1 MSNRDVEGTFQHITI
16 KYMRNFTLHKFL
28 ATLLM
33 AVCSA
38 TLSVAQNV
46 AKIGT
51 TEYATLQEA
60 VNSVA
65 QGNSGYIFILADAS
79 FDNLSIEGKRI
90 TINLQTHTVKGNNI
104 AVNGV
109 EGVKD
114 THLTILDSKADSLS
128 VDEKNNYK
136 VSYTI
141 SGTLELTGSIR
152 AYNGAGINVTS
163 GTVVSTQGVAL
174 FAVGDET
181 GQKDIT
187 SYVKITGG
195 YVKAQEFGVSPQ
207 GRGASVTVNGFAV
220 IESLD
225 NAAVAGHGSN
235 TSEKKLG
242 GTSITIMGKC
252 WLIGRIQSPGYAACG
267 IYHPQQGTLTIKYSR
282 GIPNI
287 VAINGAGIVMRGG
300 TLNYRAGNI
309 IATGDANFTGK
320 VGDADAQI
328 GNCGIVYDRDCDY
341 YDAANV
347 KINISDNS
355 GEKKVVGAKAAIE
368 VINEKAQDITGV
380 IDIQGG
386 QFSSDVLAYV
396 NTDGGRE
403 VFEHEGTYYVGRF
416 KAQVEGGLKYETA
429 LTAINKAPA
438 GSTVVLLKDCSESGR
453 APEVTK
459 NVTLDLNGK
468 NLIFS
473 SMTVAKGGNL
483 TIKDSGT
490 GGTYNGTGANYSV
503 YVKRGGIFNLESGTL
518 TNSSTNPKTQHVVV
532 RVEGGTA
539 ATPAASTAN
548 IKGGKIETKG
558 TPVYV
563 AYPGATV
570 NVSGGELVGNGLA
583 CIAGQGNKGL
593 GGTTINISGGTLTAK
608 PYDDASAAC
617 GIYHPNEG
625 TLNITGG
632 NINVADGVG
641 VLMRG
646 GEMTM
651 TGGEIN
657 ATSDDATRTGSVG
670 DTNQKIGVCGV
681 IFDRDANYPAVA
693 TTSIKIDGEAKV
705 SGAKAAVELINDNN
719 VADAKSAF
727 KLKGG
732 TYSSDVTALLDE
744 NSVAVK
750 QGDNYVVTT
759 YYAQVGETKY
769 ATLQEAANAAT
780 AGQTVKVLN
789 DVDMTKD
796 GNLTVNVGKDIV
808 LDMNGH
814 SIKGANADYKNI
826 MVWGKLTLKDSKEN
840 STGKIY
846 AETPYQGGVYDK
858 TLVYVGSK
866 GEFVMESG
874 HIYSVIPEK
883 TADNGQFGI
892 GAYDNSTVT
901 INGGTVESG
910 WYALA
915 GNGSGVQTTTITI
928 NGGTLVS
935 TSDYAIYHPQ
945 FGTLTINDGAVVYGA
960 AGAIAMK
967 RGDLVVNGGTMTS
980 KGVGDTGNWGDGTG
994 NLGKAALNFC
1004 APYGDVTAIIKGG
1017 TITAEGDAVLIDAK
1031 PTAGKTVAL
1040 AIEGGTYSSDVSKYC
1055 SPGFTATPNADGTYG
1070 ITKVGDGVLVVYDK
1084 SYTQVAAGGTMDIDM
1099 DQVNKILVAE
1109 AGVKGVSTTLTKNY
1123 TNTGWNAFFV
1133 PFDFTLTAEMLK
1145 DFEFATLYAAT
1156 LENGNGSPIIAYLT
1170 AKAGDKIEAFLPCL
1184 IKAKATGKQQLVVG
1198 EVDYKS
1204 NVTSKDCSSIT
1215 ELFTFHPVME
1225 NTYIAAKHG
1234 YYLNSEQNS
1243 FVYNIHP
1250 EAYLPPLTYYMTIQD
1265 RGSMSYIEPAN
1276 GGASKAKI
1284 CVIGENEPTGITDI
1298 ADEAANASGK
1308 VYNLQ
1313 GVVVGNTT
1321 EGLPKGVYIK
1331 NGRKI
1336 IVK

>member
-1 MSNRDVEGTFQHITI
+1 
-16 KYMRNFTLHKFL
+16 MRNFTLHKFL

-46 AKIGT
+46 AKIGS

-65 QGNSGYIFILADAS
+65 PGKQGYIFILADAS
-79 FDNLSIEGKRI
+79 FDKLSIDGKQI
-90 TINLQTHTVKGNNI
+90 TINLQTHTVKGNDI
-104 AVNGV
+104 AVKGV
-109 EGVKD
+109 DGITD
-114 THLTILDSKADSLS
+114 THLTIRDSKAKGLS
-128 VDEKNNYK
+128 VDAKNNYK
-136 VSYTI
+136 VSYTK
-141 SGTLELTGSIR
+141 SGTLELTGNIR
-152 AYNGAGINVTS
+152 AYNGAGIKVES
-163 GTVVSTQGVAL
+163 GTVVSTQGSAL
-174 FAVGDET
+174 FAMGDIT

-187 SYVKITGG
+187 SYINITGG
-195 YVKAQEFGVSPQ
+195 YVKAQEVGASPQ
-207 GRGASVTVNGFAV
+207 GRGASVTVDGAAV

-225 NAAVAGHGSN
+225 NAAVAGNGTNSPE
-235 TSEKKLG
+235 EKRG
-242 GTSITIMGKC
+242 GTSITISGKC

-267 IYHPQQGTLTIKYSR
+267 IYHPQQGRLTIKHSA

-300 TLNYRAGNI
+300 TLDYRAGNI
-309 IATGDANFTGK
+309 IATGDASFVGK
-320 VGDADAQI
+320 VGDSRVVV
-328 GNCGIVYDRDCDY
+328 GTSGIVYDRDCDY

-347 KINISDNS
+347 KITIPSS
-355 GEKKVVGAKAAIE
+355 GEKKVVGAKSAIQ
-368 VINEKAQDITGV
+368 VINDKAQDISGV

-386 QFSSDVLAYV
+386 TFSSDVSAYV
-396 NTDGGRE
+396 NATDRE
-403 VFEHEGTYYVGRF
+403 VFEHEGTYYVGIF
-416 KAQVEGGLKYETA
+416 KAQVVGGLKYEMA
-429 LTAINKAPA
+429 STAISKAPA
-438 GSTVVLLKDCSESGR
+438 GSTVILLNDCEEGNLGPSVS
-453 APEVTK
+453 K

-468 NLIFS
+468 NLVFQCI
-473 SMTVAKGGNL
+473 TVDIHGNL
-483 TIKDSGT
+483 TIKDSGN
-490 GGTYNGTGANYSV
+490 GGTYNGTYVDYSV
-503 YVKRGGIFNLESGTL
+503 RVKRGGIFNLESGTL
-518 TNSSTNPKTQHVVV
+518 TNSSTTEGTSNVVV
-532 RVEGGTA
+532 WVEGGTA
-539 ATPAASTAN
+539 KKPAASTAN

-558 TPVYV
+558 TPVFV
-563 AYPGATV
+563 RDPGATV
-570 NVSGGELVGNGLA
+570 NVSGGELVGSGLA
-583 CIAGQGNKGL
+583 CIAGNGSKGQ
-593 GGTTINISGGTLTAK
+593 GGTTINVSGGTLTANAA
-608 PYDDASAAC
+608 DEASAAC

-750 QGDNYVVTT
+750 QGENYVVTT

-780 AGQTVKVLN
+780 AGQTVMVLD

-796 GNLTVNVGKDIV
+796 GNLTVNEGKDIV

-846 AETPYQGGVYDK
+846 AETPYQYGVYDK
-858 TLVYVGSK
+858 PLVYVGSK

-874 HIYSVIPEK
+874 HIYSVIPKK

-910 WYALA
+910 WYAIA
-915 GNGSGVQTTTITI
+915 GNGSGVQTTAITI

-967 RGDLVVNGGTMTS
+967 RGNLVVNGGTLTS
-980 KGVGDTGNWGDGTG
+980 KGIGDTGNWGDGTG

-1004 APYGDVTAIIKGG
+1004 APYGDVAATIKGG

-1031 PTAGKTVAL
+1031 PTAGKTVTL
-1040 AIEGGTYSSDVSKYC
+1040 AIEGGIYSSDVSKYC

-1070 ITKVGDGVLVVYDK
+1070 ITHVGDGVLLVYDNSNK
-1084 SYTQVAAGGTMDIDM
+1084 QIVAAGESMVIYM
-1099 DQVNKILVAE
+1099 DQVNKIWVAE
-1109 AGVKGVSTTLTKNY
+1109 AGVNGVSTTLTKNY
-1123 TNTGWNAFFV
+1123 TNAGWYSFFV

-1145 DFEFATLYAAT
+1145 DFEFATLYAIA
-1156 LENGNGSPIIAYLT
+1156 LENGNGSSVISYKK
-1170 AKAGDKIEAFLPCL
+1170 AKAGDKIAAFFPCL
-1184 IKAKATGKQQLVVG
+1184 IKAKVTGEQKLNVG

-1204 NVTSKDCSSIT
+1204 MKGVTPKDCSSIT
-1215 ELFTFHPVME
+1215 ELYTFYPVME
-1225 NTYIAAKHG
+1225 KTYIADKHG

-1243 FVYNIHP
+1243 FVYNAHP
-1250 EAYLPPLTYYMTIQD
+1250 KAHIRPLRYYMTIQD
-1265 RGSMSYIEPAN
+1265 RGDMSYIEPAN

-1284 CVIGENEPTGITDI
+1284 CVIGEDEPTGITDLV
-1298 ADEAANASGK
+1298 DEAANASGK

>member
-1 MSNRDVEGTFQHITI
+1 
-16 KYMRNFTLHKFL
+16 
-28 ATLLM
+28 M

-46 AKIGT
+46 AQIGT
-51 TEYATLQEA
+51 TKYATLQEA

-65 QGNSGYIFILADAS
+65 QGNSGYIKILADAS
-79 FDNLSIEGKRI
+79 FDHLSIEGKRI

-109 EGVKD
+109 DGVKD
-114 THLTILDSKADSLS
+114 THLTILDSTKDKYLS
-128 VDEKNNYK
+128 VDATNNYK
-136 VSYTI
+136 VSYTN

-163 GTVVSTQGVAL
+163 GTVVSTQSVAL
-174 FAVGDET
+174 FAFGDVT

-195 YVKAQEFGVSPQ
+195 YVKAQEFGASPQ
-207 GRGASVTVNGFAV
+207 GRGASVTVDGAAV

-225 NAAVAGHGSN
+225 NAAVAGNGTN
-235 TSEKKLG
+235 EPGKKMG
-242 GTSITIMGKC
+242 GTSITISGKC

-287 VAINGAGIVMRGG
+287 VAVNGAGIVMRGG
-300 TLNYRAGNI
+300 TLDYRAGNI
-309 IATGDANFTGK
+309 TATGDASFVGK
-320 VGDADAQI
+320 VGDSPI
-328 GNCGIVYDRDCDY
+328 EVGTSGIVYDRDCDY

-355 GEKKVVGAKAAIE
+355 GEKKVVGAKAAIQ
-368 VINEKAQDITGV
+368 VINDKAQDISGV

-386 QFSSDVLAYV
+386 TFSSDVSAYV
-396 NTDGGRE
+396 NPTERE
-403 VFEHEGTYYVGRF
+403 VFGHEGTYYVGKF

-468 NLIFS
+468 NLTFS
-473 SMTVAKGGNL
+473 YITVSKGGNL
-483 TIKDSGT
+483 TIKDGGN
-490 GGTYNGTGANYSV
+490 GGTYTGTGANYSV
-503 YVKRGGIFNLESGTL
+503 YVKRGGIFNLESGKL
-518 TNSSTNPKTQHVVV
+518 TNSSTASGTSNVVV

-539 ATPAASTAN
+539 TTPAASTAN
-548 IKGGKIETKG
+548 INGGKIESKG
-558 TPVYV
+558 TPVFV
-563 AYPGATV
+563 RDPGATV
-570 NVSGGELVGNGLA
+570 NVSGGDLVGSGLA
-583 CIAGQGNKGL
+583 CIAGNGTKGM

-608 PYDDASAAC
+608 PYPYDATSAAC

-632 NINVADGVG
+632 TINVADGVG

-657 ATSDDATRTGSVG
+657 ATGDATRTGSVG
-670 DTNQKIGVCGV
+670 DTNQKIGVSGV
-681 IFDRDANYPAVA
+681 VFDRDANYPAVA

-705 SGAKAAVELINDNN
+705 NGAKEAVELINDNN

-732 TYSSDVTALLDE
+732 TYSGDVTALLDE
-744 NSVAVK
+744 NSEAVK
-750 QGDNYVVTT
+750 QGENYVVTT

-769 ATLQEAANAAT
+769 ATLQEAADAAT

-789 DVDMTKD
+789 DVDMTTD
-796 GNLTVNVGKDIV
+796 GNLTVNEGKDIV

-814 SIKGANADYKNI
+814 SIKGANADHKNI
-826 MVWGKLTLKDSKEN
+826 LVKGKLTLKDSKEN

-846 AETPYQGGVYDK
+846 SEDPYKTGVDK
-858 TLVYVGSK
+858 ALIYVD

-874 HIYSVIPEK
+874 HINTVLPNSV
-883 TADNGQFGI
+883 DNGQFAI
-892 GAYDNSTVT
+892 GAFENCKVT
-901 INGGTVESG
+901 INGGTIEGGYSAITG
-910 WYALA
+910 F
-915 GNGSGVQTTTITI
+915 GDPKDNTTITI
-928 NGGTLVS
+928 NGGTLIS
-935 TSDYAIYHPQ
+935 PMDYAIYHPQ
-945 FGTLTINDGAVVYGA
+945 PGKLTVNEGATIYGGGGAICMKSGELEINGGTLT
-960 AGAIAMK
+960 
-967 RGDLVVNGGTMTS
+967 S
-980 KGVGDTGNWGDGTG
+980 KGKGNTGNWGDGTG
-994 NLGKAALNFC
+994 GLGNAALNFC
-1004 APYGDVTAIIKGG
+1004 KPYGDVKAIIKGG
-1017 TITAEGDAVLIDAK
+1017 TITAEGDAVLIDAQ
-1031 PTAGKTVAL
+1031 PTEGKTVTL

-1070 ITKVGDGVLVVYDK
+1070 ITHVGDGVLVVYDK
-1084 SYTQVAAGGTMDIDM
+1084 SYYQVAAGGTVDIDM
-1099 DQVNKILVAE
+1099 GQVNKILVAKD
-1109 AGVKGVSTTLTKNY
+1109 GVKGVNTTLTKNY

-1133 PFDFTLTAEMLK
+1133 PFDFTLTDEMLNH
-1145 DFEFATLYAAT
+1145 FEFATLYAT
-1156 LENGNGSPIIAYLT
+1156 VLENGSPVISYKM

-1184 IKAKATGKQQLVVG
+1184 IKAKAMGEQKLNLGK
-1198 EVDYKS
+1198 VDYKS

-1215 ELFTFHPVME
+1215 ELYTFHPVME

-1243 FVYNIHP
+1243 FVYNAHP
-1250 EAYLPPLTYYMTIQD
+1250 EAYIQPLRYYMTIQD
-1265 RGSMSYIEPAN
+1265 RATMSYIEPAN

-1284 CVIGENEPTGITDI
+1284 CVIGEDEPTGITDLV
-1298 ADEAANASGK
+1298 DEAANASGK

>member
-1 MSNRDVEGTFQHITI
+1 
-16 KYMRNFTLHKFL
+16 MRNFSLHRFL
-28 ATLLM
+28 AMLLM
-33 AVCSA
+33 AVSSA

-46 AKIGT
+46 AKNVAKIGS

-65 QGNSGYIFILADAS
+65 PGGKGYIFILADAS
-79 FDNLSIEGKRI
+79 FDNLSIEGKQI
-90 TINLQTHTVKGNNI
+90 VINLQTHTVKGNDI
-104 AVNGV
+104 AVKGV
-109 EGVKD
+109 DGITD
-114 THLTILDSKADSLS
+114 THLTIRDSKAKGLS
-128 VDEKNNYK
+128 VDAKNNYK
-136 VSYTI
+136 VSYTK

-152 AYNGAGINVTS
+152 AYNGAAIKVES
-163 GTVVSTQGVAL
+163 GTVVSTQSVAL

-181 GQKDIT
+181 GQKDIA
-187 SYVKITGG
+187 SHVNITGG
-195 YVKAQEFGVSPQ
+195 YVKAQEFGASPQ

-225 NAAVAGHGSN
+225 NAAVAGNGTN
-235 TSEKKLG
+235 EPGKKLG

-267 IYHPQQGTLTIKYSR
+267 IYHPQQGTLTIKYNA

-300 TLNYRAGNI
+300 TLDYRAGNI
-309 IATGDANFTGK
+309 IATGDANFVGK
-320 VGDADAQI
+320 VGDSRVVV
-328 GNCGIVYDRDCDY
+328 GTSGIVYDRDCDY

-347 KINISDNS
+347 KITIPSS
-355 GEKKVVGAKAAIE
+355 GEKKVVGAKAAIQ
-368 VINEKAQDITGV
+368 VINDKAQDISGV
-380 IDIQGG
+380 FDIQGG
-386 QFSSDVLAYV
+386 SFSSDVSAYV
-396 NTDGGRE
+396 NTKERE
-403 VFEHEGTYYVGRF
+403 VFEHEGTYYVGKF
-416 KAQVEGGLKYETA
+416 KAQVVGGLKYEMA
-429 LTAINKAPA
+429 STAISEAPA
-438 GSTVVLLKDCSESGR
+438 GSTVILLNDCEERNLGPSVS
-453 APEVTK
+453 K
-459 NVTLDLNGK
+459 NVTIDLNGK
-468 NLIFS
+468 NLVFQSI
-473 SMTVAKGGNL
+473 TVDIHGNL
-483 TIKDSGT
+483 TIKDSGN
-490 GGTYNGTGANYSV
+490 GGTYNGTYVAYSV
-503 YVKRGGIFNLESGTL
+503 RVKRGSVFNLESGTL
-518 TNSSTNPKTQHVVV
+518 TNTSTDDGTSNVVV
-532 RVEGGTA
+532 WVEGGTA
-539 ATPAASTAN
+539 KKPAASTAN

-558 TPVYV
+558 TPVFV
-563 AYPGATV
+563 RDPGATV
-570 NVSGGELVGNGLA
+570 NVSGGELTGSGLA
-583 CIAGQGNKGL
+583 CIAGNGTKGQ
-593 GGTTINISGGTLTAK
+593 GGTTINISGGTLTAN
-608 PYDDASAAC
+608 PYDATSAAC

-625 TLNITGG
+625 TLTITGG
-632 NINVADGVG
+632 TINANNGVG

-657 ATSDDATRTGSVG
+657 ATGDATRTGSVG
-670 DTNQKIGVCGV
+670 DANQKIGVSGV

-732 TYSSDVTALLDE
+732 TYSSDVSALLDE

-759 YYAQVGETKY
+759 YYAQVGETKC
-769 ATLQEAANAAT
+769 ATLQEAANVAT

-789 DVDMTKD
+789 DVDMTTD
-796 GNLTVNVGKDIV
+796 GNLTVNEGKDIV

-814 SIKGANADYKNI
+814 SIKGANAYNKNI
-826 MVWGKLTLKDSKEN
+826 LVHGKLTLKDSKEN

-846 AETPYQGGVYDK
+846 AETPYQYGVYDK
-858 TLVYVGSK
+858 SLVNVDGT

-892 GAYDNSTVT
+892 GAWGSSKIT

-910 WYALA
+910 WYAIA
-915 GNGSGVQTTTITI
+915 GNGNETESTTITI
-928 NGGTLVS
+928 NGGTLAS
-935 TSDYAIYHPQ
+935 TADYAIYHPQ

-960 AGAIAMK
+960 VGAIAMK
-967 RGDLVVNGGTMTS
+967 RGNLVVNGGTLTS
-980 KGVGDTGNWGDGTG
+980 KGIGDTGNWGDGTG
-994 NLGKAALNFC
+994 NLGNAALNFC
-1004 APYGDVTAIIKGG
+1004 APYGDVTATIKGG
-1017 TITAEGDAVLIDAK
+1017 TITAEGDAVLIDAQ
-1031 PTAGKTVAL
+1031 PTEGKEVSL
-1040 AIEGGTYSSDVSKYC
+1040 AISGGTFSSDVSKYC
-1055 SPGFTATPNADGTYG
+1055 AAGFTATPNADGTYG
-1070 ITKVGDGVLVVYDK
+1070 ITKVGDLSVMVAYDK
-1084 SYTQVAAGGTMDIDM
+1084 SYDNVEAGGTVDINMDT
-1099 DQVNKILVAE
+1099 VNKIMVAKTE
-1109 AGVKGVSTTLTKNY
+1109 VANVTTTLTKNY
-1123 TNTGWNAFFV
+1123 TNTGWNSFFV

-1284 CVIGENEPTGITDI
+1284 CVIGENEPTGITDLV
-1298 ADEAANASGK
+1298 DEAANASGK

>member
-1 MSNRDVEGTFQHITI
+1 
-16 KYMRNFTLHKFL
+16 MRNFTLHKFL

-51 TEYATLQEA
+51 TEYATLKEA
-60 VNSVA
+60 VDAVQTGA
-65 QGNSGYIFILADAS
+65 KGYIYILNDAS
-79 FDNLSIEGKRI
+79 FDDLRIEGKQI
-90 TINLQTHTVKGNNI
+90 IINLQNHTVTGNKI
-104 AVNGV
+104 DVYGT
-109 EGVKD
+109 EGTD
-114 THLTILDSKADSLS
+114 TYLKILDSKAKGLS
-128 VDEKNNYK
+128 VSTKNNYK
-136 VSYTI
+136 VSYTN

-163 GTVVSTQGVAL
+163 GTVVSTQSVAL
-174 FAVGDET
+174 FAFGDVT
-181 GQKDIT
+181 GQKDIA

-195 YVKAQEFGVSPQ
+195 YVKAQEFGASPQ
-207 GRGASVTVNGFAV
+207 GRGASVTVDGAAV

-225 NAAVAGHGSN
+225 NAAVAGNGTN
-235 TSEKKLG
+235 EPEKKMG
-242 GTSITIMGKC
+242 GTSITISGKC

-287 VAINGAGIVMRGG
+287 VAVNGAGIVMRGG
-300 TLNYRAGNI
+300 TLDYRAGNI
-309 IATGDANFTGK
+309 IATGDANFVGK
-320 VGDADAQI
+320 VGDTPI
-328 GNCGIVYDRDCDY
+328 EVGTSGIVYDRDCDY

-355 GEKKVVGAKAAIE
+355 GEKKVVGAKAAIQ
-368 VINEKAQDITGV
+368 VINDKAQDISGV

-386 QFSSDVLAYV
+386 TFSSDVLAYV

-403 VFEHEGTYYVGRF
+403 VFEHEGTYYVGKF

-438 GSTVVLLKDCSESGR
+438 GSTVVLLKDCSETGR
-453 APEVTK
+453 APEITK
-459 NVTLDLNGK
+459 NVTLNLNGK
-468 NLIFS
+468 NLTFS
-473 SMTVAKGGNL
+473 YITVSKDGNL
-483 TIKDSGT
+483 TIKDCGT
-490 GGTYNGTGANYSV
+490 GGTYNGTGANHSV

-518 TNSSTNPKTQHVVV
+518 TNSSTNPKTQNVVV

-539 ATPAASTAN
+539 ATPVASTAN

-558 TPVYV
+558 TPVFV
-563 AYPGATV
+563 KDPGATV
-570 NVSGGELVGNGLA
+570 NVSGGELTGSGLA
-583 CIAGQGNKGL
+583 CIAGNGSEGM
-593 GGTTINISGGTLTAK
+593 GGTTINVSGGTLTAK
-608 PYDDASAAC
+608 PYDDTSAAC

-632 NINVADGVG
+632 TINVADGVG

-657 ATSDDATRTGSVG
+657 ATGDDATRTGSVG
-670 DTNQKIGVCGV
+670 DTNQKIGVSGV

-693 TTSIKIDGEAKV
+693 TTKIKIDGDAKV
-705 SGAKAAVELINDNN
+705 NGAKEAVELINTNG

-727 KLKGG
+727 SLKGG
-732 TYSSDVTALLDE
+732 TYNKDVTALLDE
-744 NSVAVK
+744 NSVAEEKNGV
-750 QGDNYVVTT
+750 YVVTT

-769 ATLQEAANAAT
+769 ATLQEAADAAA
-780 AGQTVKVLN
+780 AGQTVTVLN
-789 DVDMTKD
+789 DVDMTTD

-826 MVWGKLTLKDSKEN
+826 LVWGKLTLKDSKEN

-846 AETPYQGGVYDK
+846 AETPYQYGVYDK
-858 TLVYVGSK
+858 PLVYVGSN

-910 WYALA
+910 WYAIA
-915 GNGSGVQTTTITI
+915 GNGSGVQTTAITI

-967 RGDLVVNGGTMTS
+967 RGNLVVNGGTMTS
-980 KGVGDTGNWGDGTG
+980 KGIGDTGNWGDGTG

-1031 PTAGKTVAL
+1031 PTEGKEVSL
-1040 AIEGGTYSSDVSKYC
+1040 AISGGTFSSDVSKYC
-1055 SPGFTATPNADGTYG
+1055 AAGFTATPNADGTYG
-1070 ITKVGDGVLVVYDK
+1070 ITHVGDGVLLVYDNSNK
-1084 SYTQVAAGGTMDIDM
+1084 QIVAAGESMVIDM
-1099 DQVNKILVAE
+1099 DQVNKIWVAE
-1109 AGVKGVSTTLTKNY
+1109 AGVNGVSTTLTKNY
-1123 TNTGWNAFFV
+1123 TNAGWYSFFV
-1133 PFDFTLTAEMLK
+1133 PFDFTLTAEMLNQ
-1145 DFEFATLYAAT
+1145 FEFATLYATA
-1156 LENGNGSPIIAYLT
+1156 LENGNGSPVISYKK
-1170 AKAGDKIEAFLPCL
+1170 AKAGDKIAAFFPCL
-1184 IKAKATGKQQLVVG
+1184 IKAKVTGKQKLNVG

-1204 NVTSKDCSSIT
+1204 IKGVTPKDCSSIT
-1215 ELFTFHPVME
+1215 ELYTFHPVME

-1243 FVYNIHP
+1243 FVYNAHP
-1250 EAYLPPLTYYMTIQD
+1250 EAHIRPLRYYMTIQD
-1265 RGSMSYIEPAN
+1265 RGDMSYIEPAN

-1284 CVIGENEPTGITDI
+1284 CVIGEDEPTGITDLV
-1298 ADEAANASGK
+1298 DEAANASGK

>member
-1 MSNRDVEGTFQHITI
+1 
-16 KYMRNFTLHKFL
+16 
-28 ATLLM
+28 M

-38 TLSVAQNV
+38 TLSVAKNV
-46 AKIGT
+46 AKINS
-51 TEYATLQEA
+51 TEFATLQEA

-65 QGNSGYIFILADAS
+65 QGKNGYIFILADAS
-79 FDNLSIEGKRI
+79 FDNLSIDGKQI
-90 TINLQTHTVKGNNI
+90 TINLQTHTVKGNSI
-104 AVNGV
+104 DVNGV
-109 EGVKD
+109 EGVD
-114 THLTILDSKADSLS
+114 TYLKILDSKAKGLS
-128 VDEKNNYK
+128 VDATNNYK

-152 AYNGAGINVTS
+152 AYNGAGIKVES
-163 GTVVSTQGVAL
+163 GTVVSTQSVAL

-181 GQKDIT
+181 GQKDIA

-195 YVKAQEFGVSPQ
+195 YVKAQEFGASPQ
-207 GRGASVTVNGFAV
+207 GRGASVTVDVADRKGATV
-220 IESLD
+220 VESLD
-225 NAAVAGHGSN
+225 NAAVAGNGTNSP
-235 TSEKKLG
+235 EKKLG
-242 GTSITIMGKC
+242 GTSITISGKC

-267 IYHPQQGTLTIKYSR
+267 IYHPQQGTLTIKYHL

-300 TLNYRAGNI
+300 TLDYRAGNI
-309 IATGDANFTGK
+309 IATGDASFVGK
-320 VGDADAQI
+320 VGDSRVVV
-328 GNCGIVYDRDCDY
+328 GNSGIVYDRDCDY

-347 KINISDNS
+347 KINISNT
-355 GEKKVVGAKAAIE
+355 GEKKVVGAKTAIQ
-368 VINEKAQDITGV
+368 VINDKAQDISGV
-380 IDIQGG
+380 FDIKGG
-386 QFSSDVLAYV
+386 TFSSDVSAYV
-396 NTDGGRE
+396 NTTERE
-403 VFEHEGTYYVGRF
+403 VFEHEGTYYVGNF
-416 KAQVEGGLKYETA
+416 KAQVVGGLKYETA
-429 LTAINKAPA
+429 LTAINEAPA
-438 GSTVVLLKDCSESGR
+438 GSTVVLLKDCSETGR
-453 APEVTK
+453 SPEITK

-468 NLIFS
+468 NLTFS
-473 SMTVAKGGNL
+473 YITVSKGGNL
-483 TIKDSGT
+483 TIKDSGN
-490 GGTYNGTGANYSV
+490 GGTYSGTGANYSV
-503 YVKRGGIFNLESGTL
+503 HVKRGGIFNLESGTL
-518 TNSSTNPKTQHVVV
+518 TNSSTANGTSNVVV

-539 ATPAASTAN
+539 ATPVASTAN

-558 TPVYV
+558 TPVFV
-563 AYPGATV
+563 RDPGATV
-570 NVSGGELVGNGLA
+570 NVSGGELTGSGLA
-583 CIAGQGNKGL
+583 CIAGNGSEGM
-593 GGTTINISGGTLTAK
+593 GGTTINVSGGTLTAK
-608 PYDDASAAC
+608 PYDDTSAAC

-632 NINVADGVG
+632 TINVADGVG

-657 ATSDDATRTGSVG
+657 ATGDATRTGSVG
-670 DTNQKIGVCGV
+670 DTNQKIGVSGV

-732 TYSSDVTALLDE
+732 TYSSDISALLDE
-744 NSVAVK
+744 NSVAEEKNGV
-750 QGDNYVVTT
+750 YVVTT

-789 DVDMTKD
+789 DVDMTTH

-826 MVWGKLTLKDSKEN
+826 LVWGKLTLKDSKEN

-846 AETPYQGGVYDK
+846 AETPYQYGVYDK
-858 TLVYVGSK
+858 PLVYVGSK

-874 HIYSVIPEK
+874 HIYSVIPEN
-883 TADNGQFGI
+883 TVYSGQFGI

-910 WYALA
+910 WYAIA
-915 GNGSGVQTTTITI
+915 GNGSGVQTTAITI

-967 RGDLVVNGGTMTS
+967 RGNLVVNGGTLTS

-994 NLGKAALNFC
+994 NLKSAALNFC

-1031 PTAGKTVAL
+1031 PTEGKEVSL
-1040 AIEGGTYSSDVSKYC
+1040 AISGGTFSSDVSKYC
-1055 SPGFTATPNADGTYG
+1055 AAGFTATPNADGTYG
-1070 ITKVGDGVLVVYDK
+1070 ITKVGDLSVMVAYDK
-1084 SYTQVAAGGTMDIDM
+1084 AYDNVEAGGTVDINMDT
-1099 DQVNKILVAE
+1099 VNKILVAKTE
-1109 AGVKGVSTTLTKNY
+1109 VANVTTTLTK
-1123 TNTGWNAFFV
+1123 TFSSTGWNAFFV
-1133 PFDFTLTAEMLK
+1133 PFDFTLTAEMLN
-1145 DFEFATLYAAT
+1145 DFEFAKLYAVIA
-1156 LENGNGSPIIAYLT
+1156 ENNAPVVNFKTVA
-1170 AKAGDKIEAFLPCL
+1170 ANDKISAYSPYL
-1184 IKAKATGKQQLVVG
+1184 IKAKTAGSHSLNVG
-1198 EVDYKS
+1198 AVTYKS
-1204 NVTSKDCSSIT
+1204 NAGEPPYTATIDEIY
-1215 ELFTFHPVME
+1215 TFYPVME
-1225 NTYIAAKHG
+1225 NTYTAVEKG
-1234 YYLNSEQNS
+1234 YYLDSEQNS
-1243 FVYNIHP
+1243 FVYSVN
-1250 EAYLPPLTYYMTIQD
+1250 EKTYVPPLRYYMTMWD
-1265 RGSMSYIEPAN
+1265 KNAKDYIVPTS
-1276 GGASKAKI
+1276 GGASKVKF
-1284 CVIGENEPTGITDI
+1284 CVIGEDEPTGITDLV
-1298 ADEAANASGK
+1298 DDAANASGK

>member
-1 MSNRDVEGTFQHITI
+1 
-16 KYMRNFTLHKFL
+16 MRNFTLHKFL
-28 ATLLM
+28 AMLLM

-46 AKIGT
+46 AQIGT
-51 TEYATLQEA
+51 TKYATLQEA

-65 QGNSGYIFILADAS
+65 QGNSGYIKILADAS

-109 EGVKD
+109 DGVKD
-114 THLTILDSKADSLS
+114 THLTILDSTKDKYLS
-128 VDEKNNYK
+128 VDATNNYK
-136 VSYTI
+136 VSYTN

-152 AYNGAGINVTS
+152 AYNGAGIKVES
-163 GTVVSTQGVAL
+163 GTVVSTQSVAL
-174 FAVGDET
+174 FAFGDVT
-181 GQKDIT
+181 GQKDIA

-195 YVKAQEFGVSPQ
+195 YVKAQEFGASPQ
-207 GRGASVTVNGFAV
+207 GRGASVTVDGAAV

-225 NAAVAGHGSN
+225 NAAVAGNGTN
-235 TSEKKLG
+235 EPEKKMG
-242 GTSITIMGKC
+242 GTSITISGKC

-287 VAINGAGIVMRGG
+287 VAVNGAGIVMRGG

-309 IATGDANFTGK
+309 TATGDASFVGK
-320 VGDADAQI
+320 VGDTPI
-328 GNCGIVYDRDCDY
+328 EVGTSGIVYDRDCDY

-355 GEKKVVGAKAAIE
+355 GAKKVVGAKAAIQ
-368 VINEKAQDITGV
+368 VINDKAQDISGV

-386 QFSSDVLAYV
+386 TFSSDVSAYV
-396 NTDGGRE
+396 NATDRE
-403 VFEHEGTYYVGRF
+403 VFEHEGTYYVGKF
-416 KAQVEGGLKYETA
+416 KAQVVGGLKYETA
-429 LTAINKAPA
+429 LTAINEAPA
-438 GSTVVLLKDCSESGR
+438 GSTVVLLKDCSAIGSG
-453 APEVTK
+453 PDIGK

-468 NLIFS
+468 NLIFR

-483 TIKDSGT
+483 TIKDSGS
-490 GGTYNGTGANYSV
+490 GGTYSGTGANYSV
-503 YVKRGGIFNLESGTL
+503 YVKQGGVFNLESGTL
-518 TNSSTNPKTQHVVV
+518 TNTSNANGTSNVVV

-558 TPVYV
+558 TPVFV
-563 AYPGATV
+563 RDPGATV
-570 NVSGGELVGNGLA
+570 NVSGGELKGSGLA
-583 CIAGQGNKGL
+583 CIAGNGTEGM
-593 GGTTINISGGTLTAK
+593 GGTTINVSGGTLTAK
-608 PYDDASAAC
+608 PYDDTSAAC

-632 NINVADGVG
+632 TINVADGVG

-657 ATSDDATRTGSVG
+657 ATGDATRTGSVG
-670 DTNQKIGVCGV
+670 DTNQKIGVSGV

-693 TTSIKIDGEAKV
+693 TTSIKIDDDAKV

-732 TYSSDVTALLDE
+732 TYSSDVSALLDE
-744 NSVAVK
+744 NSKAEK

-769 ATLQEAANAAT
+769 ATLQKAADAAA

-789 DVDMTKD
+789 DVDMTTD
-796 GNLTVNVGKDIV
+796 GNLTVNEGKDIV

-814 SIKGANADYKNI
+814 SIKGANADHKNI
-826 MVWGKLTLKDSKEN
+826 MVYGKLTLKDSKEN

-846 AETPYQGGVYDK
+846 SEDPYKSGVDK
-858 TLVYVGSK
+858 ALIYVDRN

-874 HIYSVIPEK
+874 HINTVLPNSV
-883 TADNGQFGI
+883 DNGQFAI
-892 GAYDNSTVT
+892 GSFGNSKVT
-901 INGGTVESG
+901 INGGTIEGGYSAITG
-910 WYALA
+910 Y
-915 GNGSGVQTTTITI
+915 GDPNDNTTITI
-928 NGGTLVS
+928 NGGTLICPM
-935 TSDYAIYHPQ
+935 DYAIYHPQ
-945 FGTLTINDGAVVYGA
+945 PGKLTINEGATIYGGG
-960 AGAIAMK
+960 GAICMK
-967 RGDLVVNGGTMTS
+967 RGELEINGGVLTS
-980 KGVGDTGNWGDGTG
+980 KGGGNTGTWGDGTG
-994 NLGKAALNFC
+994 NLGNAALNFC
-1004 APYGDVTAIIKGG
+1004 KPYGNVKATITGG
-1017 TITAEGDAVLIDAK
+1017 TITAEGDAVLIDAQ
-1031 PTAGKTVAL
+1031 PTEGKEVSL
-1040 AIEGGTYSSDVSKYC
+1040 AISGGTFSSDVSKYC
-1055 SPGFTATPNADGTYG
+1055 AAGFTATPNADGTYG
-1070 ITKVGDGVLVVYDK
+1070 ITKVGDLSVMVAYDK
-1084 SYTQVAAGGTMDIDM
+1084 AYDNVEAGGTVDINMDT
-1099 DQVNKILVAE
+1099 VNKIMVAKTE
-1109 AGVKGVSTTLTKNY
+1109 VANVTTTLTK
-1123 TNTGWNAFFV
+1123 TFSSTGWNAIFV
-1133 PFDFTLTAEMLK
+1133 PFDFTLTAEMLN
-1145 DFEFATLYAAT
+1145 DFEFAKLYAVIA
-1156 LENGNGSPIIAYLT
+1156 ENNAPVVNFKTVA
-1170 AKAGDKIEAFLPCL
+1170 ANDKISAYSPYL
-1184 IKAKATGKQQLVVG
+1184 IKAKTAGSHSLNVG
-1198 EVDYKS
+1198 AVTYKS
-1204 NVTSKDCSSIT
+1204 NAGEPPYTATIDEIY
-1215 ELFTFHPVME
+1215 TFYPVME
-1225 NTYIAAKHG
+1225 NTYTAVEKG
-1234 YYLNSEQNS
+1234 YYLDSEQNS
-1243 FVYNIHP
+1243 FVYSVN
-1250 EAYLPPLTYYMTIQD
+1250 EKTYVPPLRYYMTIWD
-1265 RGSMSYIEPAN
+1265 KNAKDYIVSTS
-1276 GGASKAKI
+1276 GGASKVKF
-1284 CVIGENEPTGITDI
+1284 CVIGEDEPTGITDMV
-1298 ADEAANASGK
+1298 DDAANASGK

>member
-1 MSNRDVEGTFQHITI
+1 
-16 KYMRNFTLHKFL
+16 MRNFTLHKFL
-28 ATLLM
+28 AMLLM

-46 AKIGT
+46 AKIGS

-65 QGNSGYIFILADAS
+65 PGGKGYIFILADAS
-79 FDNLSIEGKRI
+79 FDKLSIDGKQI

-109 EGVKD
+109 DGITD
-114 THLTILDSKADSLS
+114 THLTIRDSKAKDLS
-128 VDEKNNYK
+128 VDTTNNYK
-136 VSYTI
+136 VSYTT

-152 AYNGAGINVTS
+152 AYNGAGIKVES
-163 GTVVSTQGVAL
+163 GTVVSTQSVAL
-174 FAVGDET
+174 FAFGDVT
-181 GQKDIT
+181 GQKDIA
-187 SYVKITGG
+187 SYINITGG
-195 YVKAQEFGVSPQ
+195 YVKAQEFGASPQ
-207 GRGASVTVNGFAV
+207 GRGASVTVNGAAV

-267 IYHPQQGTLTIKYSR
+267 IYHPQEGTLTIKYSR

-403 VFEHEGTYYVGRF
+403 VFEHEGTYYVGKF

-429 LTAINKAPA
+429 LTAVNKAPV
-438 GSTVVLLKDCSESGR
+438 GSTVILLKDCSETGR
-453 APEVTK
+453 APEITK

-468 NLIFS
+468 NLTFS
-473 SMTVAKGGNL
+473 SMTVAEGGNL
-483 TIKDSGT
+483 TIKDSGN
-490 GGTYNGTGANYSV
+490 GGTYNGTSANYSV

-518 TNSSTNPKTQHVVV
+518 TNSSTNPKTQNVVV

-539 ATPAASTAN
+539 AEPVASTAN
-548 IKGGKIETKG
+548 IKGGKIVSKG
-558 TPVYV
+558 TPVCV

-570 NVSGGELVGNGLA
+570 NVSGGDLVGSGLA
-583 CIAGQGNKGL
+583 CIAGIGNKGQ
-593 GGTTINISGGTLTAK
+593 GGTTINVSGGTLTAN
-608 PYDDASAAC
+608 PYDATSAAC

-625 TLNITGG
+625 TLTITGG
-632 NINVADGVG
+632 TINVNNGVG
-641 VLMRG
+641 ILMRG

-657 ATSDDATRTGSVG
+657 ATGDATRTGSVG
-670 DTNQKIGVCGV
+670 DTNQKIGVSGV

-693 TTSIKIDGEAKV
+693 TTSIKIDDDAKV

-732 TYSSDVTALLDE
+732 TYSSDVSALLDE

-759 YYAQVGETKY
+759 YYAQVGETKH
-769 ATLQEAANAAT
+769 ATLQEAADAAA

-789 DVDMTKD
+789 DVDMTTD
-796 GNLTVNVGKDIV
+796 GNLTVNEGKDIV

-814 SIKGANADYKNI
+814 SIKGANANNKNI
-826 MVWGKLTLKDSKEN
+826 LVRGKLTLKDSKEN

-846 AETPYQGGVYDK
+846 SEDPYKTGVDK
-858 TLVYVGSK
+858 ALIYVDDN

-874 HIYSVIPEK
+874 HINTVLPNSVK
-883 TADNGQFGI
+883 NGQFAI
-892 GAYDNSTVT
+892 GSFGSSKVT
-901 INGGTVESG
+901 INGGTIEGGYSAITG
-910 WYALA
+910 Y
-915 GNGSGVQTTTITI
+915 GDPKDNTTITI
-928 NGGTLVS
+928 NGGTLICPM
-935 TSDYAIYHPQ
+935 DYAIYHPQ
-945 FGTLTINDGAVVYGA
+945 PGKLTVNEGATIYGGAGAICMKSGELEINGGTLT
-960 AGAIAMK
+960 
-967 RGDLVVNGGTMTS
+967 S
-980 KGVGDTGNWGDGTG
+980 KGKANTGNWGDGTG
-994 NLGKAALNFC
+994 GLGNAALNFC
-1004 APYGDVTAIIKGG
+1004 KPYGDVKAIIKGG

-1070 ITKVGDGVLVVYDK
+1070 ITKVGDLSVMVAYDK
-1084 SYTQVAAGGTMDIDM
+1084 AYDNVEAGGTVDINMDT
-1099 DQVNKILVAE
+1099 VNKILVAKTE
-1109 AGVKGVSTTLTKNY
+1109 VANVTTTLTK
-1123 TNTGWNAFFV
+1123 TFSSTGWNAFFV
-1133 PFDFTLTAEMLK
+1133 PFDFTLTAEMLN
-1145 DFEFATLYAAT
+1145 DFEFAKLYAVIA
-1156 LENGNGSPIIAYLT
+1156 ENNAPVVNFKTVA
-1170 AKAGDKIEAFLPCL
+1170 ANDKISAYSPYL
-1184 IKAKATGKQQLVVG
+1184 IKAKTAGSHSLNVG
-1198 EVDYKS
+1198 AVTYKS
-1204 NVTSKDCSSIT
+1204 NAGEQPYTATIDEIY
-1215 ELFTFHPVME
+1215 TFYPVME
-1225 NTYIAAKHG
+1225 ITYTAVEKG
-1234 YYLNSEQNS
+1234 YYLDSEQNS
-1243 FVYNIHP
+1243 FVYNKN
-1250 EAYLPPLTYYMTIQD
+1250 EKACVPPLRYYMTIQD
-1265 RGSMSYIEPAN
+1265 KGTKDYIVSTS
-1276 GGASKAKI
+1276 GGASKVKF
-1284 CVIGENEPTGITDI
+1284 CVIGEDEPTGITDI
-1298 ADEAANASGK
+1298 VDDAASASGK
-1308 VYNLQ
+1308 IYNLQ

>member
-1 MSNRDVEGTFQHITI
+1 
-16 KYMRNFTLHKFL
+16 MRNFTLHKFL

-38 TLSVAQNV
+38 TLSVAKNV
-46 AKIGT
+46 AKIGS
-51 TEYATLQEA
+51 TEYATLEEA

-65 QGNSGYIFILADAS
+65 QGKNGYIYILADAS
-79 FDNLSIEGKRI
+79 FDNLRIDGKRI

-109 EGVKD
+109 DGVKD

-152 AYNGAGINVTS
+152 AYNSAGINVTS

-225 NAAVAGHGSN
+225 NAAVAGNGTNSPE
-235 TSEKKLG
+235 EKRG
-242 GTSITIMGKC
+242 GTSITISGKC

-267 IYHPQQGTLTIKYSR
+267 IYHPQQGILTIKYSR

-287 VAINGAGIVMRGG
+287 VAVNGAGIVMRGG
-300 TLNYRAGNI
+300 TLDYRAGNI
-309 IATGDANFTGK
+309 IATGDANFVGK
-320 VGDADAQI
+320 VGDSRVVV
-328 GNCGIVYDRDCDY
+328 GTSGIVYDRDCDY

-355 GEKKVVGAKAAIE
+355 GTKQVVGAKAAIQ
-368 VINEKAQDITGV
+368 VINDKAQDISGV
-380 IDIQGG
+380 FDIQGG
-386 QFSSDVLAYV
+386 TFSSDVSAYV
-396 NTDGGRE
+396 NPTERE
-403 VFEHEGTYYVGRF
+403 VFGHEGTYYVGKF

-468 NLIFS
+468 NLTFS
-473 SMTVAKGGNL
+473 YITVSKGGNL
-483 TIKDSGT
+483 TIKDSGN
-490 GGTYNGTGANYSV
+490 GGTYTGTGANYSV
-503 YVKRGGIFNLESGTL
+503 YVKRGGIFNLKSGTL
-518 TNSSTNPKTQHVVV
+518 TNSSTASGTSNVVV

-539 ATPAASTAN
+539 TTPAASTAN
-548 IKGGKIETKG
+548 INGGKIESKG
-558 TPVYV
+558 TPVFV
-563 AYPGATV
+563 RDPGATV
-570 NVSGGELVGNGLA
+570 NVSGGDLVGSGLA
-583 CIAGQGNKGL
+583 CIAGNGTKGM
-593 GGTTINISGGTLTAK
+593 GGTTINISGGTLTAN
-608 PYDDASAAC
+608 PYDDTSAAC

-625 TLNITGG
+625 TLTITGG
-632 NINVADGVG
+632 TINVNNGVG

-657 ATSDDATRTGSVG
+657 ATGDATRTGSVG
-670 DTNQKIGVCGV
+670 DANQKIGVSGV
-681 IFDRDANYPAVA
+681 IFDRDANYPYAA
-693 TTSIKIDGEAKV
+693 TTSIKIDDEAKV

-769 ATLQEAANAAT
+769 ATLQKAADAAT

-789 DVDMTKD
+789 DVDMTTD
-796 GNLTVNVGKDIV
+796 GNLTVKVGKDIV

-826 MVWGKLTLKDSKEN
+826 LVWGKLTLKDSKEN

-874 HIYSVIPEK
+874 HIYSVIPEN
-883 TADNGQFGI
+883 TVHNGQFGI
-892 GAYDNSTVT
+892 GAYDNSKVT

-910 WYALA
+910 WYAIT
-915 GNGSGVQTTTITI
+915 GNGSEGQSTTITI

-967 RGDLVVNGGTMTS
+967 RGNLVVNGGTMTS
-980 KGVGDTGNWGDGTG
+980 KGIGDTGNWGDGTG

-1004 APYGDVTAIIKGG
+1004 APYGDVAAIIKGG

-1031 PTAGKTVAL
+1031 PTEGKTVTL
-1040 AIEGGTYSSDVSKYC
+1040 AIEGGTFSSDVSKYC
-1055 SPGFTATPNADGTYG
+1055 AAGFTATPNADGTYG
-1070 ITKVGDGVLVVYDK
+1070 ITHVGDGVLVVYDK
-1084 SYTQVAAGGTMDIDM
+1084 SYDQVAADGTLDIDM

-1109 AGVKGVSTTLTKNY
+1109 AGVNGVSTTLTKNY
-1123 TNTGWNAFFV
+1123 NNTGWYSFFV
-1133 PFDFTLTAEMLK
+1133 PFDFTLTDEMLTH
-1145 DFEFATLYAAT
+1145 FEFATLYATA
-1156 LENGNGSPIIAYLT
+1156 LENGNGNPVISYKK
-1170 AKAGDKIEAFLPCL
+1170 AKAGDKIKAFFPCL
-1184 IKAKATGKQQLVVG
+1184 IKAKATGEQELNVG
-1198 EVDYKS
+1198 QVDYKS
-1204 NVTSKDCSSIT
+1204 IKGVTPKDCSSIT
-1215 ELFTFHPVME
+1215 ELYTFYPVME
-1225 NTYIAAKHG
+1225 NTSIADKHG

-1243 FVYNIHP
+1243 FVYNAHP
-1250 EAYLPPLTYYMTIQD
+1250 EAHIRPLRYYMTIQD
-1265 RGSMSYIEPAN
+1265 RATMSYIVPAN

-1284 CVIGENEPTGITDI
+1284 CVIGEDEPTGITDLV
-1298 ADEAANASGK
+1298 DEAANASGK

>member
-1 MSNRDVEGTFQHITI
+1 
-16 KYMRNFTLHKFL
+16 MRNLTLHKFL
-28 ATLLM
+28 AMLLM
-33 AVCSA
+33 TVSSA

-65 QGNSGYIFILADAS
+65 PGGKGYIYILADAS
-79 FDNLSIEGKRI
+79 FDDLRIEGKQI
-90 TINLQTHTVKGNNI
+90 IINLQNHTVTGNKI
-104 AVNGV
+104 DVYGT
-109 EGVKD
+109 EGTD
-114 THLTILDSKADSLS
+114 TYLKILDAKAKGLS
-128 VDEKNNYK
+128 VDAKNNYK
-136 VSYTI
+136 VSYTK

-163 GTVVSTQGVAL
+163 GTVVSTQGSAL

-187 SYVKITGG
+187 SYINITGG
-195 YVKAQEFGVSPQ
+195 YVKAQEVGASPQ

-225 NAAVAGHGSN
+225 NAAVAGNGTNSP
-235 TSEKKLG
+235 EKKLG

-252 WLIGRIQSPGYAACG
+252 WLIGRIQSQGYAACG
-267 IYHPQQGTLTIKYSR
+267 IYHPQQGTLTIKYSA

-300 TLNYRAGNI
+300 TLDYRAGNI
-309 IATGDANFTGK
+309 TATGDASFVGK
-320 VGDADAQI
+320 VGDSPI
-328 GNCGIVYDRDCDY
+328 EVGTSGIVYDRDCDY

-347 KINISDNS
+347 KITIPSS
-355 GEKKVVGAKAAIE
+355 GEKKVVGAKAAIQ
-368 VINEKAQDITGV
+368 VINDKAQDISGV
-380 IDIQGG
+380 FDIQGG
-386 QFSSDVLAYV
+386 SFSSDVSAYV
-396 NTDGGRE
+396 NTTERE
-403 VFEHEGTYYVGRF
+403 VFEHEGTYYVGKF
-416 KAQVEGGLKYETA
+416 KAQVVGGLKYEMA
-429 LTAINKAPA
+429 STAISKAPA
-438 GSTVVLLKDCSESGR
+438 GSTVILLNDCEEGNLGPNVS
-453 APEVTK
+453 K
-459 NVTLDLNGK
+459 NVTIDLNGK
-468 NLIFS
+468 NLVFQCI
-473 SMTVAKGGNL
+473 TVDIHGNL
-483 TIKDSGT
+483 TIKDSGN
-490 GGTYNGTGANYSV
+490 GGTYNGTGVNYSLR
-503 YVKRGGIFNLESGTL
+503 VKRGGIFNLESGTL
-518 TNSSTNPKTQHVVV
+518 TNTSTDSRTSNVVV
-532 RVEGGTA
+532 WVEGGTA
-539 ATPAASTAN
+539 KKPAASTAN

-558 TPVYV
+558 TPVFV
-563 AYPGATV
+563 RDPGATV
-570 NVSGGELVGNGLA
+570 NVSGGELKGSGLA
-583 CIAGQGNKGL
+583 CIAGNGSEGM
-593 GGTTINISGGTLTAK
+593 GGTTINVSGGTLTAK
-608 PYDDASAAC
+608 PYDDTSAAC

-632 NINVADGVG
+632 TINVTDGVG

-657 ATSDDATRTGSVG
+657 ATGDDATRTGSVG
-670 DTNQKIGVCGV
+670 DTNQKIGVSGV

-732 TYSSDVTALLDE
+732 TYSSDISALLDE

-750 QGDNYVVTT
+750 QGENYVVTT

-769 ATLQEAANAAT
+769 ATLQEAANAAA

-789 DVDMTKD
+789 DVDMTTH

-826 MVWGKLTLKDSKEN
+826 LVWGKLTLKDSKEN

-846 AETPYQGGVYDK
+846 AETPYQYGVYDK
-858 TLVYVGSK
+858 PLVYVGSK

-874 HIYSVIPEK
+874 HIYSVIPEN
-883 TADNGQFGI
+883 TVYSGQFGI

-910 WYALA
+910 WYAIA
-915 GNGSGVQTTTITI
+915 GNGSGVQTTAITI

-967 RGDLVVNGGTMTS
+967 RGNLVVNGGTLTS

-994 NLGKAALNFC
+994 NLKSAALNFC

-1031 PTAGKTVAL
+1031 PTEGKEVSL
-1040 AIEGGTYSSDVSKYC
+1040 AISGGTFSSDVSKYC
-1055 SPGFTATPNADGTYG
+1055 AAGFTATPNADGTYG
-1070 ITKVGDGVLVVYDK
+1070 ITKVGDLSVMVAYDK
-1084 SYTQVAAGGTMDIDM
+1084 AYDNVEAGGTVDINMDT
-1099 DQVNKILVAE
+1099 VNKILVAKTE
-1109 AGVKGVSTTLTKNY
+1109 VANVTTTLTK
-1123 TNTGWNAFFV
+1123 TFSSTGWNAFFV
-1133 PFDFTLTAEMLK
+1133 PFDFTLTAEMLN
-1145 DFEFATLYAAT
+1145 DFEFAKLYAVIA
-1156 LENGNGSPIIAYLT
+1156 ENNAPVVNFKTVA
-1170 AKAGDKIEAFLPCL
+1170 ANDKISAYSPYL
-1184 IKAKATGKQQLVVG
+1184 IKAKTAGSHSLNVG
-1198 EVDYKS
+1198 AVTYKS
-1204 NVTSKDCSSIT
+1204 NAGEPPYTATIDEIY
-1215 ELFTFHPVME
+1215 TFYPVME
-1225 NTYIAAKHG
+1225 NTYTAVEKG
-1234 YYLNSEQNS
+1234 YYLDSEQNS
-1243 FVYNIHP
+1243 FVYSVN
-1250 EAYLPPLTYYMTIQD
+1250 EKTYVPPLRYYMTMWD
-1265 RGSMSYIEPAN
+1265 KNAKDYIVPTS
-1276 GGASKAKI
+1276 GGASKIKF
-1284 CVIGENEPTGITDI
+1284 CVIGEDEPTGITDMV
-1298 ADEAANASGK
+1298 DDAANASGK

>member
-1 MSNRDVEGTFQHITI
+1 M
-16 KYMRNFTLHKFL
+16 
-28 ATLLM
+28 LLM

-51 TEYATLQEA
+51 TEYATLEEA
-60 VNSVA
+60 VNSVT
-65 QGNSGYIFILADAS
+65 QGKNGYIYILADAS
-79 FDNLSIEGKRI
+79 FDNLRIDGKRI

-109 EGVKD
+109 DGVED
-114 THLTILDSKADSLS
+114 THLTILDSKAKDKYLS
-128 VDEKNNYK
+128 VDATNNYK
-136 VSYTI
+136 VSYTT

-163 GTVVSTQGVAL
+163 GTVVSTQSVAL
-174 FAVGDET
+174 FAFGDVT
-181 GQKDIT
+181 GQKDIA

-195 YVKAQEFGVSPQ
+195 YVKAQEFGASPQ
-207 GRGASVTVNGFAV
+207 GRGASVTVDGAAV

-225 NAAVAGHGSN
+225 NAAVAGNGTN
-235 TSEKKLG
+235 EPEKKMG
-242 GTSITIMGKC
+242 GTSITISGKC

-287 VAINGAGIVMRGG
+287 VAVNGAGIVMRGG
-300 TLNYRAGNI
+300 TLDYRAGNI
-309 IATGDANFTGK
+309 IATGDANFVGK
-320 VGDADAQI
+320 VGDTPI
-328 GNCGIVYDRDCDY
+328 EVGTSGIVYDRDCDY

-355 GEKKVVGAKAAIE
+355 GEKKVVGAKAAIQ
-368 VINEKAQDITGV
+368 VINDKAQDISGV

-386 QFSSDVLAYV
+386 TFSSDVLAYV

-403 VFEHEGTYYVGRF
+403 VFEHEGTYYVGKF

-438 GSTVVLLKDCSESGR
+438 GSTVVLLKDCSETGR
-453 APEVTK
+453 APEITK
-459 NVTLDLNGK
+459 NVTLNLNGK
-468 NLIFS
+468 NLTFS
-473 SMTVAKGGNL
+473 YITVSKDGNL
-483 TIKDSGT
+483 TIKDYGT
-490 GGTYNGTGANYSV
+490 GGTYNGTGANHSV

-518 TNSSTNPKTQHVVV
+518 TNSSTNPKTQNVVV

-539 ATPAASTAN
+539 ATPVASTAN

-558 TPVYV
+558 TPVFV
-563 AYPGATV
+563 KDPGATL
-570 NVSGGELVGNGLA
+570 NVSGGELTGSGLA
-583 CIAGQGNKGL
+583 CIAGNGTKGQ
-593 GGTTINISGGTLTAK
+593 GGTTINVSGGTLTAK
-608 PYDDASAAC
+608 PYDATSAAC

-632 NINVADGVG
+632 TINVADGVG

-657 ATSDDATRTGSVG
+657 ATGDDATRTGSVG

-732 TYSSDVTALLDE
+732 TYSSNVSALLDE
-744 NSVAVK
+744 NSVAEEKNGV
-750 QGDNYVVTT
+750 YVVTT

-796 GNLTVNVGKDIV
+796 GNLTVKVGKDIV

-826 MVWGKLTLKDSKEN
+826 RVRGKLTFKDSKEN

-846 AETPYQGGVYDK
+846 SEDPYKSGVDK
-858 TLVYVGSK
+858 ALIYVDGN

-874 HIYSVIPEK
+874 HINTVLPNSVK
-883 TADNGQFGI
+883 NGQFAI
-892 GAYDNSTVT
+892 GAFDNCKVT
-901 INGGTVESG
+901 INGGTIEGGYSAITG
-910 WYALA
+910 Y
-915 GNGSGVQTTTITI
+915 GDPKDNTTITI
-928 NGGTLVS
+928 NGGTLICPM
-935 TSDYAIYHPQ
+935 DYAIYHPQ
-945 FGTLTINDGAVVYGA
+945 PGKLTINEGATIYGGAGAICMKSGELEINGGTLT
-960 AGAIAMK
+960 
-967 RGDLVVNGGTMTS
+967 S
-980 KGVGDTGNWGDGTG
+980 KGKGNTGNWGDGTG
-994 NLGKAALNFC
+994 GLGNAALNFC
-1004 APYGDVTAIIKGG
+1004 KPYGDVKAIIKGG
-1017 TITAEGDAVLIDAK
+1017 TITAEGDAVLIDAQ
-1031 PTAGKTVAL
+1031 PTEGKTVTL

-1070 ITKVGDGVLVVYDK
+1070 ITHVGDGVLVVYDK
-1084 SYTQVAAGGTMDIDM
+1084 SYDQVAAGGSMDIDM

-1109 AGVKGVSTTLTKNY
+1109 AGAKGVTTTLTKNY
-1123 TNTGWNAFFV
+1123 TNAGWYSFFV
-1133 PFDFTLTAEMLK
+1133 PFDFTLTAEMLNH
-1145 DFEFATLYAAT
+1145 FEFATLYATA
-1156 LENGNGSPIIAYLT
+1156 LENGNGSPVISYKK
-1170 AKAGDKIEAFLPCL
+1170 AKAGDKIAAFFPCL
-1184 IKAKATGKQQLVVG
+1184 IKAKVTGEQKLNVG

-1204 NVTSKDCSSIT
+1204 MKGVTPKDCSSIT
-1215 ELFTFHPVME
+1215 ELYTFYPVME
-1225 NTYIAAKHG
+1225 KTYIADKHG

-1243 FVYNIHP
+1243 FVYNAHP
-1250 EAYLPPLTYYMTIQD
+1250 EAHIRPLRYYMTIQD
-1265 RGSMSYIEPAN
+1265 RGDMSYIEPAN

-1284 CVIGENEPTGITDI
+1284 CVIGEDEPTGITDLV
-1298 ADEAANASGK
+1298 DDAANASGK

>member
-1 MSNRDVEGTFQHITI
+1 M
-16 KYMRNFTLHKFL
+16 
-28 ATLLM
+28 LLM
-33 AVCSA
+33 AVCST

-46 AKIGT
+46 AKNVAKIGP
-51 TEYATLQEA
+51 TEYATLEEA

-65 QGNSGYIFILADAS
+65 QGKKGYIFILADAS
-79 FDNLSIEGKRI
+79 FDDLRIEGKQI
-90 TINLQTHTVKGNNI
+90 IINLQNHTVTGNKI
-104 AVNGV
+104 DVYGT
-109 EGVKD
+109 EGTVTYLK
-114 THLTILDSKADSLS
+114 ILDAKAKGLS
-128 VDEKNNYK
+128 VDAKNNYK
-136 VSYTI
+136 VSYTK

-152 AYNGAGINVTS
+152 AYNGAGIKVES
-163 GTVVSTQGVAL
+163 GTVVSTQSVAL

-181 GQKDIT
+181 GQKDIA
-187 SYVKITGG
+187 SSIEITGG
-195 YVKAQEFGVSPQ
+195 YVKAQEFGASPQ

-225 NAAVAGHGSN
+225 NAAVAGNGTN
-235 TSEKKLG
+235 EPGKKLG

-267 IYHPQQGTLTIKYSR
+267 IYHPQQGTLTIKYKK
-282 GIPNI
+282 GTPHI

-300 TLNYRAGNI
+300 TLDYQAGYI
-309 IATGDANFTGK
+309 TATGDANFTGK
-320 VGDADAQI
+320 VGDSRVVV
-328 GNCGIVYDRDCDY
+328 GTSGIVYDRDCDY
-341 YDAANV
+341 YDVART
-347 KINISDNS
+347 NIAIKNDW
-355 GEKKVVGAKAAIE
+355 GYTKVIGAKSAIQ
-368 VINEKAQDITGV
+368 VVNDKNQNIDGV
-380 IDIQGG
+380 FDIQGG
-386 QFSSDVLAYV
+386 YFSSDVSAYV
-396 NTDGGRE
+396 NDANLECLVGQDGYYKVGNYVVQVDGG
-403 VFEHEGTYYVGRF
+403 
-416 KAQVEGGLKYETA
+416 QKYTSVS
-429 LTAINKAPA
+429 TAISAAPA
-438 GSTVVLLKDCSESGR
+438 GSIVVMLKDR
-453 APEVTK
+453 AEPAYGPQIEK
-459 NVTLDLNGK
+459 NLTLDLNGK
-468 NLIFS
+468 NLTFS
-473 SMTVAKGGNL
+473 SMTVEKGGNL

-490 GGTYNGTGANYSV
+490 GGTYNGLGANYSI
-503 YVKRGGIFNLESGTL
+503 YVREGGIFNLESGTL
-518 TNSSTNPKTQHVVV
+518 TNSPTAKKTSNVVIQIF
-532 RVEGGTA
+532 GGDA
-539 ATPAASTAN
+539 KTPVASTAN
-548 IKGGKIETKG
+548 IKGGKVVSKG
-558 TPVYV
+558 TPVFV

-570 NVSGGELVGNGLA
+570 NVSGGELKGSGLA
-583 CIAGQGNKGL
+583 CIAGNGSEGM
-593 GGTTINISGGTLTAK
+593 GGTTINVSGGTLTAN
-608 PYDDASAAC
+608 PYDDTSAAC

-632 NINVADGVG
+632 TINVADGVG

-657 ATSDDATRTGSVG
+657 ATGDATRTGSVG
-670 DTNQKIGVCGV
+670 DANQKIGVSGV

-732 TYSSDVTALLDE
+732 TYSSDISALLDE

-750 QGDNYVVTT
+750 QGENYVVTT
-759 YYAQVGETKY
+759 YYAQVGEKKY
-769 ATLQEAANAAT
+769 ATLQEAADAAT

-789 DVDMTKD
+789 DVDMTTD

-826 MVWGKLTLKDSKEN
+826 LVSGKLTLMDSKEN

-846 AETPYQGGVYDK
+846 AETPYQYGVYDK
-858 TLVYVGSK
+858 PLVYVGSN

-874 HIYSVIPEK
+874 RIYSVIPEK

-910 WYALA
+910 WYAIA
-915 GNGSGVQTTTITI
+915 GNGSGVQTTAITI

-967 RGDLVVNGGTMTS
+967 RGNLVVNGGTLTS
-980 KGVGDTGNWGDGTG
+980 KGIGDTGNWGDGTG

-1004 APYGDVTAIIKGG
+1004 APYGDVAATIKAG

-1031 PTAGKTVAL
+1031 PTEGKTVTL

-1055 SPGFTATPNADGTYG
+1055 AAGFTATPNSDGTYG
-1070 ITKVGDGVLVVYDK
+1070 ITKVGDLSVMVAYDK
-1084 SYTQVAAGGTMDIDM
+1084 AYDNVEAGGTVDINMDT
-1099 DQVNKILVAE
+1099 VNKILVAKTE
-1109 AGVKGVSTTLTKNY
+1109 VANVTTTLTK
-1123 TNTGWNAFFV
+1123 TFSSTGWNAFFV
-1133 PFDFTLTAEMLK
+1133 PFDFTLTAEMLN
-1145 DFEFATLYAAT
+1145 DFEFAKLYAVIA
-1156 LENGNGSPIIAYLT
+1156 ENNAPVVNFKTVA
-1170 AKAGDKIEAFLPCL
+1170 ANDKISAYSPYL
-1184 IKAKATGKQQLVVG
+1184 IKAKTAGSHSLNVG
-1198 EVDYKS
+1198 AVTYKS
-1204 NVTSKDCSSIT
+1204 NAGEPPYTATIDEIY
-1215 ELFTFHPVME
+1215 TFYPVME
-1225 NTYIAAKHG
+1225 NTYTAVEKG
-1234 YYLNSEQNS
+1234 YYLDSEQNS
-1243 FVYNIHP
+1243 FVYSVN
-1250 EAYLPPLTYYMTIQD
+1250 EKTYVPPLRYYMTMWD
-1265 RGSMSYIEPAN
+1265 KNAKDYIVPTS
-1276 GGASKAKI
+1276 GGASKVKF
-1284 CVIGENEPTGITDI
+1284 CVIGEDEPTGITDMV
-1298 ADEAANASGK
+1298 DDAANASGK
-1308 VYNLQ
+1308 IYNLQ

>member
-1 MSNRDVEGTFQHITI
+1 M
-16 KYMRNFTLHKFL
+16 
-28 ATLLM
+28 LLM

-46 AKIGT
+46 AKNVAKIGS

-60 VNSVA
+60 VDAVQTGA
-65 QGNSGYIFILADAS
+65 KGYIYILNDAS
-79 FDNLSIEGKRI
+79 FDDLRIEGKQI
-90 TINLQTHTVKGNNI
+90 IINLQNHTVTGNKI
-104 AVNGV
+104 DVYGT
-109 EGVKD
+109 EGTD
-114 THLTILDSKADSLS
+114 TYLKILDSSKRQHLS
-128 VDEKNNYK
+128 VDAKNNYK
-136 VSYTI
+136 VSYTN

-207 GRGASVTVNGFAV
+207 GRGASVTVDGAAV

-225 NAAVAGHGSN
+225 NAAVAGNGTNSA
-235 TSEKKLG
+235 EKKLG
-242 GTSITIMGKC
+242 GTSITISGKC

-267 IYHPQQGTLTIKYSR
+267 IYHPQQGTLTIKYSA

-287 VAINGAGIVMRGG
+287 VAVNGAGIVMRGG
-300 TLNYRAGNI
+300 TLDYRAGNI
-309 IATGDANFTGK
+309 IATGDASFVGK
-320 VGDADAQI
+320 VGDSRVVV
-328 GNCGIVYDRDCDY
+328 GTSGIVYDRDCDY

-347 KINISDNS
+347 KITIPSS
-355 GEKKVVGAKAAIE
+355 GEKKVVGAKSAIQ
-368 VINEKAQDITGV
+368 VINDKAQDISGV

-386 QFSSDVLAYV
+386 TFSSDVSAYV
-396 NTDGGRE
+396 NATDRE
-403 VFEHEGTYYVGRF
+403 VFEHEGTYYVGNF
-416 KAQVEGGLKYETA
+416 KAQVVGGLKYETA
-429 LTAINKAPA
+429 LTAINEAPA
-438 GSTVVLLKDCSESGR
+438 GSTVVLLKDCSAIGSGPDIR
-453 APEVTK
+453 K

-468 NLIFS
+468 NLIFR

-483 TIKDSGT
+483 TIKDSGN
-490 GGTYNGTGANYSV
+490 GGTYNGTGANSSV
-503 YVKRGGIFNLESGTL
+503 YVKQGGVFNLESGTL
-518 TNSSTNPKTQHVVV
+518 TNSSTADGTSNVVV

-539 ATPAASTAN
+539 ATPVASTAN
-548 IKGGKIETKG
+548 IKGGKIKSKG
-558 TPVYV
+558 TPVFV
-563 AYPGATV
+563 RDPGATV
-570 NVSGGELVGNGLA
+570 NVSGGDLVGSGLA
-583 CIAGQGNKGL
+583 CIAGNGTKGM
-593 GGTTINISGGTLTAK
+593 GGTTINISGGTLTAN
-608 PYDDASAAC
+608 PYDDTSAAC

-632 NINVADGVG
+632 TINVADGVG

-646 GEMTM
+646 GKMTM

-657 ATSDDATRTGSVG
+657 AKGDVSRTGTVG
-670 DTNQKIGVCGV
+670 DARQIIGVSGV
-681 IFDRDANYPAVA
+681 VFDRDANYPAVA
-693 TTSIKIDGEAKV
+693 TTKIKIDGDAKV
-705 SGAKAAVELINDNN
+705 NGAKEAVELINTNG
-719 VADAKSAF
+719 VADAKIAF
-727 KLKGG
+727 SLKGG
-732 TYSSDVTALLDE
+732 TYNKDVSALLDE
-744 NSVAVK
+744 NSVAEEKDGV
-750 QGDNYVVTT
+750 YVVTT

-796 GNLTVNVGKDIV
+796 GNLTVNEGKDIV

-826 MVWGKLTLKDSKEN
+826 LVWGKLTLKDSKEN

-846 AETPYQGGVYDK
+846 AETPYQYGVYDK
-858 TLVYVGSK
+858 PLVYVGSK

-910 WYALA
+910 WYAIA
-915 GNGSGVQTTTITI
+915 GNGSGVQTTAITI

-967 RGDLVVNGGTMTS
+967 RGNLVVNGGTMTS
-980 KGVGDTGNWGDGTG
+980 KGIGDTGNWGDGTG

-1004 APYGDVTAIIKGG
+1004 APYGDVAATIKGG

-1031 PTAGKTVAL
+1031 PTEGKEVSL
-1040 AIEGGTYSSDVSKYC
+1040 AISGGTFSSDVSKYC
-1055 SPGFTATPNADGTYG
+1055 AAGFTATPNADGTYG
-1070 ITKVGDGVLVVYDK
+1070 ITKVGDLSVMVAYDK
-1084 SYTQVAAGGTMDIDM
+1084 AYDNVGAGGTVDINMDT
-1099 DQVNKILVAE
+1099 VNKILVAKTE
-1109 AGVKGVSTTLTKNY
+1109 VANVTTTLTK
-1123 TNTGWNAFFV
+1123 TFSSTGWNAFFV
-1133 PFDFTLTAEMLK
+1133 PFDFTLTAEMLN
-1145 DFEFATLYAAT
+1145 DFEFAKLYAVIA
-1156 LENGNGSPIIAYLT
+1156 ENNAPVVNFKTVA
-1170 AKAGDKIEAFLPCL
+1170 ANDKISAYSPYL
-1184 IKAKATGKQQLVVG
+1184 IKAKTAGSHSLNVG
-1198 EVDYKS
+1198 AVTYKS
-1204 NVTSKDCSSIT
+1204 NAGEPPYTATIDEIY
-1215 ELFTFHPVME
+1215 TFYPVME
-1225 NTYIAAKHG
+1225 ITYTAVEKG
-1234 YYLNSEQNS
+1234 YYLDSEQNS
-1243 FVYNIHP
+1243 FVYKKN
-1250 EAYLPPLTYYMTIQD
+1250 EKACVPPLRYYMTMWD
-1265 RGSMSYIEPAN
+1265 KNAKDYIVPTS
-1276 GGASKAKI
+1276 GGASKVKF
-1284 CVIGENEPTGITDI
+1284 CVIGEDEPTGITDMV
-1298 ADEAANASGK
+1298 DDAANASGK